1 MAKYNHPLDRKNTT
15 ATEEDL
21 NVLACLNE
29 IASLLKE
36 RKSSD
41 QLLEQIANTLPAYF
55 QYSSYTFIHIHFD
68 GKDFY
73 SGPHKKAKS
82 RLKERFRTLQ
92 NRIGF
97 IDVQYFENFE
107 QSEYGTFLNSEHLLL
122 EKVVSRLEGY
132 LNSMEA
138 RDKNEIEGDYVT
150 IPSKAYF
157 PDQSIANKQLL
168 QRYLNRS
175 NYARDIYHDLM
186 PFKVKEILLI
196 ANLYDAY
203 SIEKEGRF
211 SEQVLG
217 KYYQLHLTSVPRIKG
232 VSSLEEAQDTLRIK
246 HYDLVIIMMGIDR
259 QMPDNY
265 SRQIKK
271 ENPYLPIFLLLNNNR
286 DIAEYSTRKHKHINK
301 VFIWNGKSSVFFT
314 MIKHLEDKIN
324 LENDT
329 TKGLVRVVLVVEDD
343 PKYYSLYLPMLYNIV
358 MEQTRRII
366 DDVSTDELYKV
377 LRLRAR
383 AKIILTQ
390 SYEEAL
396 EIFTKYKEFFLCL
409 ITDVKFYK
417 NGKLNSEAGFSLVN
431 HVRSQ
436 IKDLP
441 IIIQSSEESNK
452 VKAKALN
459 TSFIDKNS
467 PSLFQDFKYFI
478 MKYLGFGNFFY
489 KDQDGNQIAVAHSLK
504 EFQEQLLLIPDESLI
519 YHASEDHFSLWL
531 KARGEIQVARIINPA
546 KVADFKD
553 AKTLRNYLIS
563 IISKFRNEQKK
574 GKLIP
579 FEEDDEILDS
589 SNIVILA
596 DGMLGGKGR
605 GLSFFNSLLYNFDFS
620 KIIPDLHIFIPPTLI
635 IGTDEYDQ
643 FMENNQ
649 LRDKLAEAIAKDQ
662 VKALFISGKLSEKLT
677 HKLQRVAELT
687 QKPLAIRSSG
697 LLEDSLAQPFAGIFD
712 TYILPN
718 HHQDIHVR
726 LKQLTDAIKLVYASI
741 YSETSIAYVE
751 AINYKIEEEKMAIII
766 QEVVGNQYEDVFY
779 PHISG
784 VGQSH
789 NYYPVGHMKPDEGF
803 ANIALGL
810 GKYVVEGEKAYRFSP
825 KYPGLENFS
834 TKSLVKNS
842 QVQFY
847 AVRLNNKDLNLL
859 EGENAGLIKMDIME
873 AEKHGTLKH
882 CASVYDVNNDQLFS
896 GTHRKGPK
904 ILNFANILKHNYIP
918 LAKTLELVLDV
929 VKEAMGAPVEIE
941 FAVNLEKD
949 EEGKSKLY
957 ILQIKPLIGNTED
970 FSIDVRNIDKEALL
984 LYTEQGMGNGKVED
998 IYDVIY
1004 ADINNFDK
1012 SKTNEMVKEISVL
1025 NKKMREQNRKYIL
1038 IGPGRWGTRDPWIGI
1053 PVSWHQISMA
1063 KIIVETSL
1071 DTFPLDASSGSHFF
1085 HNVTAAD
1092 VGYFSVQPNEG
1103 TGNINW
1109 EKLESFKPVEQT
1121 KYFKHLRFEKSLCV
1135 KMDGKKR
1142 LAIIDWETRKDNN
1155 H

>member
-1 MAKYNHPLDRKNTT
+1 MTKLNHSLEKKK
-15 ATEEDL
+15 AISTEEDL

-29 IASLLKE
+29 ITSLLKE
-36 RKSSD
+36 RKSSE
-41 QLLEQIANTLPAYF
+41 QLLQQIANALPVYF
-55 QYSSYTFIHIHFD
+55 QYSEYTFIHIHFD
-68 GKDFY
+68 GNDFF
-73 SGPHKKAKS
+73 SGSQKNGKS
-82 RLKERFRTLQ
+82 RLKEQFRTLQ
-92 NRIGF
+92 SRIGF
-97 IDVQYFENFE
+97 IEVQYFENFE
-107 QSEYGTFLNSEHLLL
+107 ESDQGPFLNSEHWLLK
-122 EKVVSRLEGY
+122 KVVSRLEGY
-132 LNSMEA
+132 FNSQEA
-138 RDKNEIEGDYVT
+138 RDNKEIQGDYVT
-150 IPSKAYF
+150 IPTEEYF

-217 KYYQLHLTSVPRIKG
+217 KYYQLHLTSVPRITG
-232 VSSLEEAQDTLRIK
+232 VSSLEEVQDTLKIK

-265 SRQIKK
+265 SKQIKK
-271 ENPYLPIFLLLNNNR
+271 ENPYLPIFLLLNSNR
-286 DIAEYSTRKHKHINK
+286 DIAEYSNRKHKHINK

-314 MIKHLEDKIN
+314 MIKNLEDKIN

-329 TKGLVRVVLVVEDD
+329 TKGLVRVILVVEDD

-358 MEQTRRII
+358 MDQTRRII

-390 SYEEAL
+390 SYEEAI
-396 EIFTKYKEFFLCL
+396 EIFSKYKEFFLCL

-417 NGKLNSEAGFSLVN
+417 NGRLNSEAGFSLVN
-431 HVRSQ
+431 HIRNQV
-436 IKDLP
+436 KDLP
-441 IIIQSSEESNK
+441 IIIQSSDENNK
-452 VKAKALN
+452 IKAKALN

-467 PSLFQDFKYFI
+467 ASLFQDFKHFI
-478 MKYLGFGNFFY
+478 MKHLGFGNFFY
-489 KDQDGNQIAVAHSLK
+489 QDKDGNQIAVAHTLK

-519 YHASEDHFSLWL
+519 YHASENHFSLWL

-553 AKTLRNYLIS
+553 AKSLRTYLIS
-563 IISKFRNEQKK
+563 TISKFRNEQKK

-605 GLSFFNSLLYNFDFS
+605 GLSFFNSLLYNFDFT
-620 KIIPDLHIFIPPTLI
+620 KIISDIHILIPSTLI
-635 IGTDEYDQ
+635 IGTEEYDQ
-643 FMENNQ
+643 FMDNNQ
-649 LRDKLAEAIAKDQ
+649 LREKMAETTTYDE
-662 VKALFISGKLSEKLT
+662 VKGLFVNAKLSETLME
-677 HKLQRVAELT
+677 KLQRVVELT
-687 QKPLAIRSSG
+687 HKPLAIRSSG
-697 LLEDSLAQPFAGIFD
+697 LLEDSLAHPFAGIFD

-718 HHQDIHVR
+718 HHPDIKIR
-726 LKQLTDAIKLVYASI
+726 LQQLSDAIKLVYASI
-741 YSETSIAYVE
+741 YSDISIAYVE
-751 AINYKIEEEKMAIII
+751 AINYKIDEEKMAIII
-766 QEVVGNQYEDVFY
+766 QEVVGNQHDNVFY

-784 VGQSH
+784 VAQSH

-803 ANIALGL
+803 VNIALGL

-825 KYPGLENFS
+825 KYPTLENFS

-842 QVQFY
+842 QVRFY
-847 AVRLNNKDLNLL
+847 AVRLDDKELNLL
-859 EGENAGLIKMDIME
+859 DGEDAGLIKMDILE

-882 CASVYDVNNDQLFS
+882 CASVYDVNSDQLYS
-896 GTHRKGPK
+896 GTHREGPK

-918 LAKTLELVLDV
+918 LARSLEMILDV

-949 EEGKSKLY
+949 KDGKSKLY
-957 ILQIKPLIGNTED
+957 VLQIKPLIGNTED
-970 FSIDVRNIDKEALL
+970 FSIDIQNIDKEALL
-984 LYTEQGMGNGKVED
+984 LYTEHGMGNGKVED

-1004 ADINNFDK
+1004 ADIQNFDK
-1012 SKTNEMVKEISVL
+1012 SKTNEMVKEISYL
-1025 NKKMREQNRKYIL
+1025 NQKMREQNRKYIL

-1071 DTFPLDASSGSHFF
+1071 DAFPLDASSGSHFF
-1085 HNVTAAD
+1085 HNVTAAN
-1092 VGYFSVQPNEG
+1092 VGYFSVQPKEG

-1109 EKLESFKPVEQT
+1109 KKLESFKPIEQT
-1121 KYFKHLRFEKSLCV
+1121 TYFKHLHFEKSLCV

-1142 LAIIDWETRKDNN
+1142 FAIIDWEVRNNNN

>member
-1 MAKYNHPLDRKNTT
+1 MAKTNHPQNYQQSLVAKEN
-15 ATEEDL
+15 L

-29 IASLLKE
+29 ITALLKE
-36 RKSSD
+36 RKS
-41 QLLEQIANTLPAYF
+41 QNELLQQIANALPAYF
-55 QYSSYTFIHIHFD
+55 QYPDFTRIYIHFD
-68 GKDFY
+68 GVDYF
-73 SGPHKKAKS
+73 SGPAIIAKS
-82 RLKERFRTLQ
+82 KMKERFRTLQ
-92 NRIGF
+92 KRIGF
-97 IDVQYFENFE
+97 VEVQYFENF
-107 QSEYGTFLNSEHLLL
+107 SEEDSGPFLNSENLLL
-122 EKVVSRLEGY
+122 ERIVSRLEGY
-132 LNSMEA
+132 FNSQEA
-138 RDKNEIEGDYVT
+138 HDKNEIEGDFVSLPAAT
-150 IPSKAYF
+150 YF

-217 KYYQLHLTSVPRIKG
+217 KYYQLHLTSVPRIFG
-232 VSSLEEAQDTLRIK
+232 VSSLNEAMDTLSLK

-265 SRQIKK
+265 SKRIKT
-271 ENPYLPIFLLLNNNR
+271 EHPYLPVFLLLNSNR
-286 DIAEYSTRKHKHINK
+286 DIAEYRNRKHEYINK

-324 LENDT
+324 IENDT
-329 TKGLVRVVLVVEDD
+329 TKGLVRVILVVEDD
-343 PKYYSLYLPMLYNIV
+343 PQYYSLYLPMLYSIV
-358 MEQTRRII
+358 MDQTRRII
-366 DDVSTDELYKV
+366 DDVSTDDLYKV

-417 NGKLNSEAGFSLVN
+417 NGKLNSEAGFNLVN

-436 IKDLP
+436 VKDLP
-441 IIIQSSEESNK
+441 IIIQSSDVNNK
-452 VKAKALN
+452 KKAQALGA
-459 TSFIDKNS
+459 SFIDKNS
-467 PSLFQDFKYFI
+467 PNLFQDFKQFI

-489 KDQDGNQIAVAHSLK
+489 KDKDGNQIAVAHTLK

-519 YHASEDHFSLWL
+519 YHASQNHFSLWL

-553 AKTLRNYLIS
+553 GKSLRNYLIS
-563 IISKFRNEQKK
+563 TISQFRNEQNK

-605 GLSFFNSLLYNFDFS
+605 GLAFFNSLLYNFDFT
-620 KIIPDLHIFIPPTLI
+620 KILPDIHILIPSTLI
-635 IGTDEYDQ
+635 IGTEEYDQ
-643 FMENNQ
+643 FMDNNR
-649 LRDKLAEAIAKDQ
+649 LREKMREMNSYDNIKELFLKGNLNASLLSKLHRI
-662 VKALFISGKLSEKLT
+662 V
-677 HKLQRVAELT
+677 ELT
-687 QKPLAIRSSG
+687 NKPLAIRSSG
-697 LLEDSLAQPFAGIFD
+697 LLEDSLSQPFAGIFD

-718 HHQDIHVR
+718 SHSEIEVR
-726 LKQLTDAIKLVYASI
+726 LQQLADAIKLVYASI
-741 YSETSIAYVE
+741 YSDTSIAYVE
-751 AINYKIEEEKMAIII
+751 AINYKIDEEKMAIII
-766 QEVVGNQYEDVFY
+766 QEVVGNKYENVFY

-784 VGQSH
+784 VAQSH
-789 NYYPVGHMKPDEGF
+789 NYYPIGHMKPEEGF

-810 GKYVVEGEKAYRFSP
+810 GKYVVEGEKSYRFSP
-825 KYPGLENFS
+825 KYPTLENF
-834 TKSLVKNS
+834 TIKSLVKNS
-842 QVQFY
+842 QVHFY
-847 AVRLNNKDLNLL
+847 AVQLDNEDLNLL
-859 EGENAGLIKMDIME
+859 KGEDAGLIRLDVME

-882 CASVYDVNNDQLFS
+882 CASVYDANSDQLFS
-896 GTHRKGPK
+896 GTHRKGPR
-904 ILNFANILKHNYIP
+904 ILNFANVLRHNYIP
-918 LAKTLELVLDV
+918 LAKSLEIVLEV

-941 FAVNLEKD
+941 FAVNLDKD
-949 EEGKSKLY
+949 SEGKGKLY
-957 ILQIKPLIGNTED
+957 ILQIKPLIGNAED
-970 FSIDVRNIDKEALL
+970 YSIELDTIIKEDLL
-984 LYTEQGMGNGKVED
+984 LYTEQGMGNGKID
-998 IYDVIY
+998 NIFDVIY
-1004 ADINNFDK
+1004 ADIHRFDK
-1012 SKTNEMVKEISVL
+1012 SKTNEMVQEISIL
-1025 NKKMREQNRKYIL
+1025 NKKMREENRQYIL

-1053 PVSWHQISMA
+1053 PVAWHQISMA

-1085 HNVTAAD
+1085 HNVTAAN
-1092 VGYFSVQPNEG
+1092 VGYFSVTPLEG
-1103 TGNINW
+1103 KGMINW
-1109 EKLESFKPVEQT
+1109 KKLESIKPLEQT
-1121 KYFKHLRFEKSLCV
+1121 TYFKHLRFEKSLCV

-1142 LAIIDWETRKDNN
+1142 ISIIDWEVRNN
-1155 H
+1155 SNH

>member
-1 MAKYNHPLDRKNTT
+1 MFEKKHNQESNITT
-15 ATEEDL
+15 GSGENL

-29 IASLLKE
+29 ITAILKE
-36 RKSSD
+36 RNSTA
-41 QLLEQIANTLPAYF
+41 LLLQQIANALPTYF
-55 QYSSYTFIHIHFD
+55 QYRNYAQAHIHFD
-68 GKDFY
+68 GQDYY
-73 SGPHKKAKS
+73 SSLSPKS
-82 RLKERFRTLQ
+82 ISNLKESFRTLN

-97 IDVQYFENFE
+97 INIQYSENFVE
-107 QSEYGTFLNSEHLLL
+107 SDYGPFLLSEKLLI
-122 EKVVSRLEGY
+122 EKIASRLEGY
-132 LNSMEA
+132 FNSIEA
-138 RDKNEIEGDYVT
+138 KNVVEGDFVSLPLSQYY
-150 IPSKAYF
+150 S
-157 PDQSIANKQLL
+157 DQSITNKQLL

-217 KYYQLHLTSVPRIKG
+217 KYYQLHLTSVPRITG
-232 VSSLEEAQDTLRIK
+232 VSSLDEAMETLKLK

-259 QMPDNY
+259 QMPDIY
-265 SRQIKK
+265 SKQIKN
-271 ENPYLPIFLLLNNNR
+271 EYPYLPVFLLLNSNR
-286 DIAEYSTRKHKHINK
+286 DIADYKILKHENINK

-324 LENDT
+324 IENDT
-329 TKGLVRVVLVVEDD
+329 SKGLVRVILVVEDD

-358 MEQTRRII
+358 LDQTRRII

-383 AKIILTQ
+383 PKIILTQ
-390 SYEEAL
+390 SYEEAI
-396 EIFTKYKEFFLCL
+396 EIFDKYKEFFLCL

-417 NGKLNSEAGFSLVN
+417 NGILNNEAGFLLVN
-431 HVRSQ
+431 HIRNQ

-441 IIIQSSEESNK
+441 IIIQSSETANK

-459 TSFIDKNS
+459 ATFIDKNS
-467 PSLFQDFKYFI
+467 PDLFQDFRHFI
-478 MKYLGFGNFFY
+478 MKFLGFGNFFY
-489 KDQDGNQIAVAHSLK
+489 KDKEGNQIAVAHTLK

-519 YHASEDHFSLWL
+519 YHGSENHFSLWL

-553 AKTLRNYLIS
+553 AESLRNYLSS
-563 IISKFRNEQKK
+563 IISMFRNEQKK

-579 FEEDDEILDS
+579 FEEDEEIFDA

-605 GLSFFNSLLYNFDFS
+605 GLAFFNSLLYNFDFT
-620 KIIPDLHIFIPPTLI
+620 KIAPNINILIPSTLI

-643 FMENNQ
+643 FMEHNQ
-649 LRDKLAEAIAKDQ
+649 LRQKMIKTVNYEEIKKLFLKCSLSQSLLLKLERVIELAK
-662 VKALFISGKLSEKLT
+662 
-677 HKLQRVAELT
+677 
-687 QKPLAIRSSG
+687 KPIAIRSSG
-697 LLEDSLAQPFAGIFD
+697 LLEDSLSQPFAGVFD

-718 HHQDIHVR
+718 HHPDIKVR

-741 YSETSIAYVE
+741 YSDTSIAYVE

-766 QEVVGNQYEDVFY
+766 QEVVGNKYDTYFY

-784 VGQSH
+784 VAQSH
-789 NYYPVGHMKPDEGF
+789 NFYPVGHMKPEEGF

-810 GKYVVEGEKAYRFSP
+810 GKYVVEGGKAYRFSP
-825 KYPGLENFS
+825 KYPNLENFS

-842 QVQFY
+842 QVNFY
-847 AVRLNNKDLNLL
+847 AVNLGKDDIDLL
-859 EGENAGLIKMDIME
+859 QGESAGLIQLEITE

-882 CASVYDVNNDQLFS
+882 CASVYDANNDRLYS

-904 ILNFANILKHNYIP
+904 ILNFTNILKHNYIP
-918 LAKTLELVLDV
+918 LASTLELVLDV

-941 FAVNLEKD
+941 FAVDIEKD
-949 EEGKSKLY
+949 SSGKSKFY
-957 ILQIKPLIGNTED
+957 VLQIKPLIGNSED
-970 FSIDVRNIDKEALL
+970 YTIDIESINKDELL
-984 LYTEQGMGNGKVED
+984 LYTENGMGNGKVENIFD
-998 IYDVIY
+998 LIY
-1004 ADINNFDK
+1004 ADIQLFDK
-1012 SKTNEMVKEISVL
+1012 SKTNEMVQEISYL
-1025 NKKMREQNRKYIL
+1025 NKKMRLENRKYIL

-1053 PVSWHQISMA
+1053 PVSWQQISMA

-1071 DTFPLDASSGSHFF
+1071 DAFPLDASSGSHFF

-1103 TGNINW
+1103 TGQINW
-1109 EKLESFKPVEQT
+1109 EKIESFEPIEKT
-1121 KYFKHLRFEKSLCV
+1121 KYFKHLRFKKSLSI

-1142 LAIIDWETRKDNN
+1142 IAIIDWESKNDTRLE
-1155 H
+1155 

>member
-1 MAKYNHPLDRKNTT
+1 MAKFNHPLDSKNTT
-15 ATEEDL
+15 ASDEDL

-29 IASLLKE
+29 ITSLLKE
-36 RKSSD
+36 RKSSN
-41 QLLEQIANTLPAYF
+41 QVLEQIAYILPAYF
-55 QYSSYTFIHIHFD
+55 QYSAYTFIHIHFD

-73 SGPHKKAKS
+73 SGSQKKAKS
-82 RLKERFRTLQ
+82 SLKERFRTLQ

-107 QSEYGTFLNSEHLLL
+107 MSEQGAFLQSEHLLL
-122 EKVVSRLEGY
+122 EKVVSRIEGY
-132 LNSMEA
+132 LNSIEA
-138 RDKNEIEGDYVT
+138 HDKNEIEGDYVT
-150 IPSKAYF
+150 IPSQAYF

-217 KYYQLHLTSVPRIKG
+217 KYYQLHLTSVPRITG
-232 VSSLEEAQDTLRIK
+232 VSSLEEAQETLRIK

-259 QMPDNY
+259 QMPDIY
-265 SRQIKK
+265 SKQIKK

-286 DIAEYSTRKHKHINK
+286 DIADYSTRKHKHINK

-329 TKGLVRVVLVVEDD
+329 TKGLVRVILVVEDD

-390 SYEEAL
+390 SYEEAI

-417 NGKLNSEAGFSLVN
+417 NGKLNSEAGFNLVN
-431 HVRSQ
+431 QVRSQ
-436 IKDLP
+436 LKDLP
-441 IIIQSSEESNK
+441 IIIQSSEQNNK
-452 VKAKALN
+452 VKAHALN

-467 PSLFQDFKYFI
+467 PSLFHDFKYFI

-489 KDQDGNQIAVAHSLK
+489 KDKDGNQIAVAHSIK

-553 AKTLRNYLIS
+553 AKSLRNYLIS

-574 GKLIP
+574 GKLIH

-589 SNIVILA
+589 SNIVILS

-620 KIIPDLHIFIPPTLI
+620 KIISDIHILIPSTLI

-643 FMENNQ
+643 FMESNQ
-649 LRDKLAEAIAKDQ
+649 LRNKLPEAIATDS
-662 VKALFISGKLSEKLT
+662 VKALFISGNLSEDLMQ
-677 HKLQRVAELT
+677 KLQRVIKLT

-697 LLEDSLAQPFAGIFD
+697 LLEDSLSQPFAGIFD

-718 HHQDIHVR
+718 HHQDVNVR

-766 QEVVGNQYEDVFY
+766 QEVVGNQYGDVFY

-784 VGQSH
+784 VGQSY
-789 NYYPVGHMKPDEGF
+789 NYYPIGHMKPEEGF

-810 GKYVVEGEKAYRFSP
+810 GKYVVEGEKSYRFSP

-847 AVRLNNKDLNLL
+847 AVRLDDNELNLL
-859 EGENAGLIKMDIME
+859 EGENAGLIKMDVLE

-882 CASVYDVNNDQLFS
+882 CASVYDADNDQLYS
-896 GTHRKGPK
+896 GTHRQGPK

-970 FSIDVRNIDKEALL
+970 YSIDVRKIDKESLL
-984 LYTEQGMGNGKVED
+984 LYTEHGMGNGKVDGIFD
-998 IYDVIY
+998 IIY
-1004 ADINNFDK
+1004 ADIHDFDK
-1012 SKTNEMVKEISVL
+1012 SKTNDMVKEISML
-1025 NKKMREQNRKYIL
+1025 NRKMREQNRKYIL

-1109 EKLESFKPVEQT
+1109 EKLESFEPVEQT
-1121 KYFKHLRFEKSLCV
+1121 KYFKHLRFEKSLCI

-1142 LAIIDWETRKDNN
+1142 FAIIDWEA
-1155 H
+1155 

>member
-1 MAKYNHPLDRKNTT
+1 MTKPKHSLERKNTT

-29 IASLLKE
+29 ITSLLKE
-36 RKSSD
+36 RNSSD
-41 QLLEQIANTLPAYF
+41 QLFEQVANILPSYF
-55 QYSSYTFIHIHFD
+55 QYSTYTFIHIHFD

-73 SGPHKKAKS
+73 SGPQKKAKS
-82 RLKERFRTLQ
+82 SLKERFRTLQ
-92 NRIGF
+92 NKIGF

-107 QSEYGTFLNSEHLLL
+107 ELEHGTFLESEHLLL
-122 EKVVSRLEGY
+122 EKVVSRIEGY

-150 IPSKAYF
+150 IPSEAYF

-196 ANLYDAY
+196 ANLYDAF

-217 KYYQLHLTSVPRIKG
+217 KFYQLHLTSVPRITG
-232 VSSLEEAQDTLRIK
+232 VSSLDEAQDTLRIK

-265 SRQIKK
+265 SKQIKK
-271 ENPYLPIFLLLNNNR
+271 ENPYVPIFLLLNNNR
-286 DIAEYSTRKHKHINK
+286 DIAEYSNRKHEHINQ

-329 TKGLVRVVLVVEDD
+329 TKGLVRVILVVEDD

-383 AKIILTQ
+383 AKIILAQ
-390 SYEEAL
+390 SYEEAI

-431 HVRSQ
+431 HIRSQ
-436 IKDLP
+436 VKDLP
-441 IIIQSSEESNK
+441 IIIQSSDESNR
-452 VKAKALN
+452 VKAKVLN

-467 PSLFQDFKYFI
+467 PSLFQDFKQFI
-478 MKYLGFGNFFY
+478 MNYLGFGNFFY
-489 KDQDGNQIAVAHSLK
+489 KDKDGNQIAVAHTLK

-519 YHASEDHFSLWL
+519 YHASENHFSLWL
-531 KARGEIQVARIINPA
+531 KARGEIQVARIINPT
-546 KVADFKD
+546 KVADFTD
-553 AKTLRNYLIS
+553 AKSLRNYLIS
-563 IISKFRNEQKK
+563 TISKFRNEQKK

-579 FEEDDEILDS
+579 FEDDDEILDS
-589 SNIVILA
+589 SNIVLLA

-605 GLSFFNSLLYNFDFS
+605 GLSFFNSLLYNFDFT
-620 KIIPDLHIFIPPTLI
+620 KIVSDIHILIPSTLI
-635 IGTDEYDQ
+635 IGTEEYDQ
-643 FMENNQ
+643 FMDNNQ
-649 LRDKLAEAIAKDQ
+649 IREKMAESTTNDEVKTIF
-662 VKALFISGKLSEKLT
+662 VSGMLSKALTE
-677 HKLQRVAELT
+677 KLQRVVELT
-687 QKPLAIRSSG
+687 HKPLAIRSSG

-718 HHQDIHVR
+718 HHQDIEVR
-726 LKQLTDAIKLVYASI
+726 LQQLTDAIKLVYASI
-741 YSETSIAYVE
+741 YSDTSVAYVE

-766 QEVVGNQYEDVFY
+766 QEVVGNQYDDVFY
-779 PHISG
+779 PHVSG
-784 VGQSH
+784 VAQSH
-789 NYYPVGHMKPDEGF
+789 NYYPIGHMKPEEGF
-803 ANIALGL
+803 VNIALGL

-825 KYPGLENFS
+825 KYPTLENFS
-834 TKSLVKNS
+834 IKSLLKNS

-847 AVRLNNKDLNLL
+847 AVRLDDKDLNLL
-859 EGENAGLIKMDIME
+859 EGESAGLIKMDILE

-882 CASVYDVNNDQLFS
+882 CASVYDVNNDQLYS
-896 GTHRKGPK
+896 GMHREGPK

-918 LAKTLELVLDV
+918 LARALELILDI

-941 FAVNLEKD
+941 FAVNLDKD
-949 EEGKSKLY
+949 KEGKSKLY

-970 FSIDVRNIDKEALL
+970 FSINPENIDKEALL
-984 LYTEQGMGNGKVED
+984 LYTEHGMGNGKVED

-1004 ADINNFDK
+1004 ADIHNFDK
-1012 SKTNEMVKEISVL
+1012 SKTNEMVKEISYL
-1025 NKKMREQNRKYIL
+1025 NQKMREQNRKYIL

-1109 EKLESFKPVEQT
+1109 KKLESFKPIEQT
-1121 KYFKHLRFEKSLCV
+1121 TYFKHLRFEKSLCV

-1142 LAIIDWETRKDNN
+1142 LAIIDWEVRNN
-1155 H
+1155 SIH

>member
-1 MAKYNHPLDRKNTT
+1 MAKHYHQQNELQSIPK
-15 ATEEDL
+15 EEYL

-29 IASLLKE
+29 MTALLKE
-36 RKSSD
+36 RKSTD
-41 QLLEQIANTLPAYF
+41 LLLQQIANALPNYF
-55 QYSSYTFIHIHFD
+55 QYPIFTIVHIHFD
-68 GKDFY
+68 GQDYY
-73 SGPHKKAKS
+73 SGTPKPAKS
-82 RLKERFRTLQ
+82 HLKERFRTVQ
-92 NRIGF
+92 RKIGF
-97 IDVQYFENFE
+97 VDVQYIENFGE
-107 QSEYGTFLNSEHLLL
+107 AAYGPFLNSENLLL
-122 EKVVSRLEGY
+122 EKTVSRLEGY
-132 LNSMEA
+132 LNSLEA
-138 RDKNEIEGDYVT
+138 RDKNEMEGDYVS
-150 IPSKAYF
+150 IPPKSYF

-217 KYYQLHLTSVPRIKG
+217 KYYQLNLTSVPRITG
-232 VSSLEEAQDTLRIK
+232 VSSIEEALDVLSVK

-265 SRQIKK
+265 SKRIKN
-271 ENPYLPIFLLLNNNR
+271 EYPYVPIFLLLNNNR
-286 DIAEYSTRKHKHINK
+286 DIAEYSTREHEHINK

-324 LENDT
+324 IENDT
-329 TKGLVRVVLVVEDD
+329 TKGLVRVILVVEDD
-343 PKYYSLYLPMLYNIV
+343 PKFYSLYLPMLYNIV
-358 MEQTRRII
+358 MDQTRRII

-383 AKIILTQ
+383 AKIILTK
-390 SYEEAL
+390 SYEEAI
-396 EIFTKYKEFFLCL
+396 EIFNKYKEFFLCL

-431 HVRSQ
+431 HIRQQ

-441 IIIQSSEESNK
+441 IIIQSSEENNRI
-452 VKAKALN
+452 KAEALK
-459 TSFIDKNS
+459 TSFINKNS
-467 PSLFQDFKYFI
+467 PNLFQEFKQFI

-489 KDQDGNQIAVAHSLK
+489 KDKDGNQIAIAHTLK
-504 EFQEQLLLIPDESLI
+504 EFQEQLFLIPDESLI
-519 YHASEDHFSLWL
+519 YHASKNHFSLWL

-553 AKTLRNYLIS
+553 GESLRNYLIET
-563 IISKFRNEQKK
+563 ISKFRNEQKK

-579 FEEDDEILDS
+579 FEEDNEILDS

-605 GLSFFNSLLYNFDFS
+605 GLSFFNSLLYNFDFT
-620 KIIPDLHIFIPPTLI
+620 KILPDIHILIPTTLI
-635 IGTDEYDQ
+635 IGTEEYDQ
-643 FMENNQ
+643 FLDNNQ
-649 LRDKLAEAIAKDQ
+649 LREKMKNTNSYNQIK
-662 VKALFISGKLSEKLT
+662 VLFIKSLISKELITKLF
-677 HKLQRVAELT
+677 RVVSLAT
-687 QKPLAIRSSG
+687 KPLAIRSSG
-697 LLEDSLAQPFAGIFD
+697 LLEDSLSQPFAGIFD

-718 HHQDIHVR
+718 DHPDIQVR

-741 YSETSIAYVE
+741 YSDTSISYVE

-766 QEVVGNQYEDVFY
+766 QEVVGNQYNNVFY

-784 VGQSH
+784 VAQSY
-789 NYYPVGHMKPDEGF
+789 NYYPIGHMKPEEGF

-810 GKYVVEGEKAYRFSP
+810 GKYVVEGEKSYRFSP
-825 KYPGLENFS
+825 KYPTLENFS
-834 TKSLVKNS
+834 SKSLLKNS
-842 QVQFY
+842 QVHFY
-847 AVRLNNKDLNLL
+847 AVQMGNKNLDLLK
-859 EGENAGLIKMDIME
+859 GEDAGLVKMDIIE
-873 AEKHGTLKH
+873 AESHGTLKH
-882 CASVYDVNNDQLFS
+882 CASVYDVNNDQLLS
-896 GTHRKGPK
+896 GSHHKGPK

-918 LAKTLELVLDV
+918 LASSLKIVLEV

-949 EEGKSKLY
+949 ELGKSKLY
-957 ILQIKPLIGNTED
+957 ILQIKPLIGNAED
-970 FSIDVRNIDKEALL
+970 YSIDMENVDKDSLL
-984 LYTEQGMGNGKVED
+984 LYTEHGMGNGKVED
-998 IYDVIY
+998 IYDLIY
-1004 ADINNFDK
+1004 ADINTFDK
-1012 SKTNEMVKEISVL
+1012 SKTNDMVREISTL
-1025 NKKMREQNRKYIL
+1025 NQKMREEGREYVL

-1053 PVSWHQISMA
+1053 PVSWPQISMA

-1092 VGYFSVQPNEG
+1092 VGYFSVQAGEK

-1109 EKLESFKPVEQT
+1109 EKLEAIKPIEQT
-1121 KYFKHLRFEKSLCV
+1121 TYFKHLRFKKSLCI

-1142 LAIIDWETRKDNN
+1142 IAIIDWKTKK
-1155 H
+1155 

>member
-1 MAKYNHPLDRKNTT
+1 MAKQSYRQNEQYSITS
-15 ATEEDL
+15 EENL

-29 IASLLKE
+29 ITALLKE
-36 RKSSD
+36 RKSPD
-41 QLLEQIANTLPAYF
+41 LLLQQIANALPFYF
-55 QYSSYTFIHIHFD
+55 QYPEFTFVHIHFD
-68 GKDFY
+68 GKDYY
-73 SGPHKKAKS
+73 SGSPKVAKS
-82 RLKERFRTLQ
+82 SLKERFRTLQ
-92 NRIGF
+92 RRIGF
-97 IDVQYFENFE
+97 VDVQYIENFGE
-107 QSEYGTFLNSEHLLL
+107 DDYGPFLNSENMLL
-122 EKVVSRLEGY
+122 EKTVSRLEGY
-132 LNSMEA
+132 FNTLEA
-138 RDKNEIEGDYVT
+138 RAKNEMEGDYVS
-150 IPSKAYF
+150 IPARSYF

-217 KYYQLHLTSVPRIKG
+217 KYYQLHLTSVPRITG
-232 VSSLEEAQDTLRIK
+232 VSSIEEAMDTLSIK

-259 QMPDNY
+259 QMPENY
-265 SRQIKK
+265 SKRIKN
-271 ENPYLPIFLLLNNNR
+271 EHPYVPVFLLLNNNR
-286 DIAEYSTRKHKHINK
+286 DIAEYSNQKHEYINK

-329 TKGLVRVVLVVEDD
+329 TKGLVRVILVVEDD
-343 PKYYSLYLPMLYNIV
+343 PKFYSLYLPMLYNIV
-358 MEQTRRII
+358 MDQTRRII

-390 SYEEAL
+390 SYEEAIA
-396 EIFTKYKEFFLCL
+396 IFTKYKEFFLCL

-431 HVRSQ
+431 HIRKEV
-436 IKDLP
+436 KDLP
-441 IIIQSSEESNK
+441 IIIQSSEESNRI
-452 VKAKALN
+452 KALALK
-459 TSFIDKNS
+459 TAFINKNS
-467 PSLFQDFKYFI
+467 ANLFQEFKQFI

-489 KDQDGNQIAVAHSLK
+489 KDKDGNQIAVAHTLK
-504 EFQEQLLLIPDESLI
+504 EFQEQLMLIPDESLI
-519 YHASEDHFSLWL
+519 YHASENHFSLWL

-553 AKTLRNYLIS
+553 GESLRNYLIS

-579 FEEDDEILDS
+579 FEDDDEILDS

-596 DGMLGGKGR
+596 EGMLGGKGR

-620 KIIPDLHIFIPPTLI
+620 QIIPNIHILIPSTLI
-635 IGTDEYDQ
+635 IGTEEYDL
-643 FMENNQ
+643 FLDNNH
-649 LRDKLAEAIAKDQ
+649 LREKMQKTNSFDQ
-662 VKALFISGKLSEKLT
+662 IKALFISSSLSEKLIE
-677 HKLQRVAELT
+677 KLKRVLALT
-687 QKPLAIRSSG
+687 NNPLAIRSSG
-697 LLEDSLAQPFAGIFD
+697 LLEDSLSQPFAGVFD

-718 HHQDIHVR
+718 DHLDIKVR
-726 LKQLTDAIKLVYASI
+726 LKQISDAIKLVYASI
-741 YSETSIAYVE
+741 YSDTAIAYVE

-766 QEVVGNQYEDVFY
+766 QEVVGNKYDNLFY

-784 VGQSH
+784 VAQSY
-789 NYYPVGHMKPDEGF
+789 NYYPIGHMKPEEGF

-810 GKYVVEGEKAYRFSP
+810 GKYVVEGERAYRFSP
-825 KYPGLENFS
+825 KYPQLENFS

-847 AVRLNNKDLNLL
+847 AVQLGNENLEL
-859 EGENAGLIKMDIME
+859 LKGEDAGLVRLDILE

-882 CASVYDVNNDQLFS
+882 CASVYDANSDQLHTGS
-896 GTHRKGPK
+896 HRKGPR
-904 ILNFANILKHNYIP
+904 ILNFANVLKHNYIP
-918 LAKTLELVLDV
+918 LARSLELVLDV

-941 FAVNLEKD
+941 FAVNLNKD
-949 EEGKSKLY
+949 DAGKSKLY
-957 ILQIKPLIGNTED
+957 ILQIKPLIGNAED
-970 FSIDVRNIDKEALL
+970 YSIDMESIDKEALL
-984 LYTEQGMGNGKVED
+984 LYTEHGMGNGKIEN
-998 IYDVIY
+998 IYDLIY
-1004 ADINNFDK
+1004 ADIDDFDK
-1012 SKTNEMVKEISVL
+1012 SKTNEMVKEISAL
-1025 NKKMREQNRKYIL
+1025 NQKMREQGRKYIL

-1053 PVSWHQISMA
+1053 PVSWPQISMA

-1071 DTFPLDASSGSHFF
+1071 EAFPLDASSGSHFF

-1092 VGYFSVQPNEG
+1092 VGYFSVQASEG

-1109 EKLESFKPVEQT
+1109 NKLASFKPVEQT
-1121 KYFKHLRFEKSLCV
+1121 TYFKHLRFEKSLCV

-1142 LAIIDWETRKDNN
+1142 IAIIDWEAQNN
-1155 H
+1155 QP

>member
-1 MAKYNHPLDRKNTT
+1 MTKPEHHQKTKNKFT
-15 ATEEDL
+15 TEEEL
-21 NVLACLNE
+21 NVLSCLNE
-29 IASLLKE
+29 ITSLLKE

-41 QLLEQIANTLPAYF
+41 PLLEQISSTLPRYF
-55 QYSSYTFIHIHFD
+55 QHSAYTLVHIHFD
-68 GKDFY
+68 GKDFL
-73 SGPHKKAKS
+73 SGEQKKAKS
-82 RLKERFRTLQ
+82 NLKERFRTLHGK
-92 NRIGF
+92 IGF
-97 IDVQYFENFE
+97 VDIQYFENFGSSE
-107 QSEYGTFLNSEHLLL
+107 QGVFLDSEHLLL
-122 EKVVSRLEGY
+122 KKVVSRLEGY

-150 IPSKAYF
+150 IPSAAYF
-157 PDQSIANKQLL
+157 PDQSITNKQLL

-217 KYYQLHLTSVPRIKG
+217 KYYQLHLTSVPRITG
-232 VSSLEEAQDTLRIK
+232 VSSLEEAQDTLRVK

-259 QMPDNY
+259 HMPDNY
-265 SRQIKK
+265 SKQIKK
-271 ENPYLPIFLLLNNNR
+271 ENPYLPIFLLLNSNR
-286 DIAEYSTRKHKHINK
+286 DIAEYSVQEHKHINK

-324 LENDT
+324 LDNDT
-329 TKGLVRVVLVVEDD
+329 TKGLVRVILMVEDD

-396 EIFTKYKEFFLCL
+396 EIFKKYEEFILCL
-409 ITDVKFYK
+409 ITDVEFYK
-417 NGKLNSEAGFSLVN
+417 NGKLNREAGFSLVN

-436 IKDLP
+436 VKDLP

-452 VKAKALN
+452 VKAKALK

-467 PSLFQDFKYFI
+467 PSLFQDFKQFI

-574 GKLIP
+574 GKIIP
-579 FEEDDEILDS
+579 FEDDEEILDS

-605 GLSFFNSLLYNFDFS
+605 GLSFFNSLLYNFDFT
-620 KIIPDLHIFIPPTLI
+620 KIIPDIHLLIPSTLI

-649 LRDKLAEAIAKDQ
+649 LLEKMANTNSYDEIKK
-662 VKALFISGKLSEKLT
+662 LFISGALSEDLIQ
-677 HKLQRVAELT
+677 KLQRVVELT
-687 QKPLAIRSSG
+687 HKPLAIRSSG
-697 LLEDSLAQPFAGIFD
+697 LLEDSLSQPFAGIFD

-718 HHQDIHVR
+718 HHQDVAVR
-726 LKQLTDAIKLVYASI
+726 LKRLTDAIKLVYASI
-741 YSETSIAYVE
+741 YSDTSVAYVE

-766 QEVVGNQYEDVFY
+766 QEVVGNQYENVFY

-789 NYYPVGHMKPDEGF
+789 NYYPVGHMKPEEGF

-810 GKYVVEGEKAYRFSP
+810 GKYVVEGEKSYRFSP

-842 QVQFY
+842 QVRFY
-847 AVRLNNKDLNLL
+847 AVCLDDKELNLL
-859 EGENAGLIKMDIME
+859 EGEDAGLIKMDIME

-882 CASVYDVNNDQLFS
+882 CASVYDVNNDQLYS
-896 GTHRKGPK
+896 GTHREGPK

-918 LAKTLELVLDV
+918 LARSLEVILDV

-949 EEGKSKLY
+949 KEGKSKLY

-970 FSIDVRNIDKEALL
+970 FSIDVKNIDREALL
-984 LYTEQGMGNGKVED
+984 LYTEHGMGNGKVEG

-1004 ADINNFDK
+1004 ADIQDFDK
-1012 SKTNEMVKEISVL
+1012 SKTTEMVDEISYL
-1025 NKKMREQNRKYIL
+1025 NQKMRDQNRKYIL

-1063 KIIVETSL
+1063 KVIVETSL
-1071 DTFPLDASSGSHFF
+1071 DSFPLDASSGSHFF

-1109 EKLESFKPVEQT
+1109 EKLESFKPIEQT
-1121 KYFKHLRFEKSLCV
+1121 KHFKHLRFEKSLCI

-1142 LAIIDWETRKDNN
+1142 LAIIDWEAKDRTYS
-1155 H
+1155 